1 MQSHSLKGLD
11 LYSKKFFIQTRLIE
25 HGLRRMKHIFRNK
38 PRTIKGW
45 MGGKLVQFYFYFS
58 MEGHMI
64 QLIAASVNSNS
75 AAK

>member
-1 MQSHSLKGLD
+1 MQSHSSKRLD
-11 LYSKKFFIQTRLIE
+11 LYSEEFFIETRLID
-25 HGLRRMKHIFRNK
+25 HGLRIMKRIFHNK
-38 PRTIKGW
+38 PRTSKCWI
-45 MGGKLVQFYFYFS
+45 GGKLVQFYFYFS